1 MGSHLS
7 VTVSAGMTQDKEDRL
22 EDLSWFLL
30 FIRLYDVL
38 QFYCFWWKSFH
49 QSVGLTYFIFTFPRI
64 FLEASHPGL
73 ALCSVWHSC

>member
-7 VTVSAGMTQDKEDRL
+7 GTLSAGMTQDKEDRL
-22 EDLSWFLL
+22 EDLSWVLP

-49 QSVGLTYFIFTFPRI
+49 LSKL
-64 FLEASHPGL
+64 LK
-73 ALCSVWHSC
+73 